1 MRVAAGLG
9 CLLLACAPMGAT
21 AQSATHEDR
30 TPDSPLEALLQYAV
44 HSQSGQQRFEAAFME
59 QKVYVRIT
67 QQSFEALHAAQGPD
81 GRLTARTQIEL
92 WSVTSETPSPL
103 VPMFTSEAAFRRAY
117 PEHPWLS
124 ISGQQALSLMA
135 EPIAVRVSDGAG
147 HIVTWSK
154 SEVEV
159 LKARY
164 PAPTT

>member
-44 HSQSGQQRFEAAFME
+44 HSQSGQQRFEAA
-59 QKVYVRIT
+59 
-67 QQSFEALHAAQGPD
+67 LGPD

-147 HIVTWSK
+147 HMVTWSK